1 MLESVRNGNRFQYKK
16 LTEDEKQNRHI
27 LGTLVGPMA
36 DIENPTRNG
45 RQYTEELWENIFGS
59 PLVKEKFRRGGIPG
73 ELEHPAD
80 RDEVDPEKIAVMM
93 PEPPKK
99 STDDGLLYGYW
110 HILDTPCGKILKTLV
125 DYGYQIGVSTRGNGD
140 VIDDGYGNEQ
150 VDPNTYMLNAID
162 VVLIPAV
169 EKATVGLAESLDTK
183 KSLKESLT
191 ELVNN
196 STDNDKKIMNESLA
210 QLNITLTSEN
220 AGEAREVSI
229 PVDMTVSDNGDVNI
243 ETVDTIP
250 EDDPGVIGETPEV
263 TVTADVVMQA
273 QSEVEQEVE
282 AEVADDTVDNSTEDD
297 NINADGDEEDADDV
311 GDSLF
316 SDLQE
321 ALKERT
327 TLKKT
332 NEKLKAELSVGY
344 TKEQQLNEE
353 LNRCKAKI
361 RELVESTKVIHGLN
375 VRSSV
380 LEENNK
386 SLSESIEQ
394 INRQKTKAEN
404 LYALSKVNSRQIERQ
419 RDNAIANANRQSD
432 KLKEALAEKES
443 MKRSY
448 EEQIKRLNESI
459 EQIKSEQNEKLIE
472 HKQSVE
478 EKENELNRRLQS
490 AQKKYEILFK
500 EHKNAEAK
508 LSQITESYARDMC
521 KIKGLDY
528 SEIKDRIQNC
538 SADEI
543 RSLTESYAQ
552 RRMVEKKLPFS
563 TSSVKKINYT
573 RPQRDSEHR
582 INTNS
587 DDIAEWE
594 INEKENY

>member
-1 MLESVRNGNRFQYKK
+1 MSKIGLTSNALSVAKGASDNINGQPILCTLEGV
-16 LTEDEKQNRHI
+16 
-27 LGTLVGPMA
+27 VA
-36 DIENPTRNG
+36 DFKNPTRNG
-45 RQYTEELWENIFGS
+45 RFYSKRLWERALKSDLIQEQIAN
-59 PLVKEKFRRGGIPG
+59 GGIMM
-73 ELEHPAD
+73 ELNHPED
-80 RDEVDPEKIAVMM
+80 RDETDMSCVAAVM
-93 PEPPKK
+93 PELPRETP
-99 STDDGLLYGYW
+99 DGKLVAKV
-110 HILDTPCGKILKTLV
+110 HILDTPMGKIANTLAR
-125 DYGYQIGVSTRGNGD
+125 YGYNLGISSRGNGD
-140 VIDDGYGNEQ
+140 VDDDGAVVE
-150 VDPNTYMLNAID
+150 DTYELQCWDLVAM
-162 VVLIPAV
+162 PAV
-169 EKATVGLAESLDTK
+169 KDARLHLVTESLHGKET
-183 KSLKESLT
+183 LNESLS
-191 ELVNN
+191 EILNE
-196 STDNDKKIMNESLA
+196 SKDEDKKLITEKLA

-316 SDLQE
+316 NDLQE

-375 VRSSV
+375 VRSTK

-394 INRQKTKAEN
+394 INRQKIKAEN
-404 LYALSKVNSRQIERQ
+404 LYTLSKVNARQIERQ

-443 MKRSY
+443 MQRSY

-563 TSSVKKINYT
+563 TSSIKKINYT